1 MYKTIVEIENLTL
14 KIDFKLEPRF
24 LGWIKEN
31 LYQVKIYGI
40 YLSDNDKNLLHIIDK
55 NTINKIQN
63 IIFEKREDEWN

>member
-1 MYKTIVEIENLTL
+1 MYTTTVNFDTLIL

-24 LGWIKEN
+24 LGWVKEN

-40 YLSDNDKNLLHIIDK
+40 YLLGNDKNILNIIDK